1 MTDGPTGIPVAPE
14 SMEDATMAKLFRRAA
29 QAIVDASEYPN
40 IVKDL
45 QGQVEALRSELD
57 RKSTHASQL
66 DQSLA
71 EVRQERDS
79 LRTDNNYLK
88 GELEVAGRTQE
99 MNVRSI
105 HELEAKL
112 QSTEQA
118 LDHAKTERDDY
129 GMKLLHAE
137 EQVADWKDKATKARD
152 RLNDILGMFKEPE
165 PEAKA
170 EPAVNPS
177 SSTGSVNEAS
187 STLESLPDAGPSP
200 APVQEPTT
208 EPEKPWWEKDKAA
221 DPTPTPTEPDPYEY
235 TDTWEPGS
243 GWAYNPNTGKYKR
256 RKDGLPF

>member
-71 EVRQERDS
+71 EVRQERDGLKSKVSDLEGQTARQGEALSHSEITIQS
-79 LRTDNNYLK
+79 LQD
-88 GELEVAGRTQE
+88 
-99 MNVRSI
+99 
-105 HELEAKL
+105 KL
-112 QSTEQA
+112 HSTEQA

-137 EQVADWKDKATKARD
+137 EQVADWKDKANQARD
-152 RLNDILGMFKEPE
+152 RLNEILGMFKESE
-165 PEAKA
+165 PELTFIAGPDNEVVKA
-170 EPAVNPS
+170 TDIPPA
-177 SSTGSVNEAS
+177 E
-187 STLESLPDAGPSP
+187 PSP
-200 APVQEPTT
+200 APVQEPTP
-208 EPEKPWWEKDKAA
+208 EPEKPWWVEDKAA
-221 DPTPTPTEPDPYEY
+221 DPTPSPTEPDPYEY
-235 TDTWEPGS
+235 SDTWEPGG
-243 GWAYNPNTGKYKR
+243 GWAYDPNTGKYKR